1 MSHSNIQGQRGGTLL
16 GFILGLVI
24 GLTVALGVAMY
35 VTKVPMPFSNKNL
48 SRSADQDAVEAQKN
62 KDWNPN
68 GALQSKPV
76 TPEAPAEANANN
88 SGASNP
94 GNNVPVPAPA
104 PAVTADP
111 LADLVKKQNPN
122 TAPTAPASGSP
133 SAAAPLSAAA
143 STAAPSSAAASS
155 AAASAPPAAASPQ
168 PANKT
173 AGSNDPFTY
182 FVQAGAFKSAAD
194 ADAQKAK
201 LSMMGIE
208 AKVSEREQAGRAIYR
223 VRSGPFDDKDQAEKI
238 KSRIDSSGIDAA
250 LVRVQR

>member
-1 MSHSNIQGQRGGTLL
+1 MSHFNLQSQRGGTLL
-16 GFILGLVI
+16 GFVLGLVI
-24 GLTVALGVAMY
+24 GLIIALGVAMY

-48 SRSADQDAVEAQKN
+48 SRSADQDAVEAEKN

-68 GALQSKPV
+68 GAIQSKPV
-76 TPEAPAEANANN
+76 TPEVPADAATANPAAATA
-88 SGASNP
+88 GVPNP
-94 GNNVPVPAPA
+94 GAGAPA

-111 LADLVKKQNPN
+111 LADLAKKQNPN
-122 TAPTAPASGSP
+122 AAPAA
-133 SAAAPLSAAA
+133 SAPVAP
-143 STAAPSSAAASS
+143 AP
-155 AAASAPPAAASPQ
+155 AASAPPPAATPQ
-168 PANKT
+168 SANKAPAT
-173 AGSNDPFTY
+173 NDPFTY

-208 AKVSEREQAGRAIYR
+208 AKVSEREQAGRAIFR

-238 KSRIDSSGIDAA
+238 KARLDANGMDAA

>member
-1 MSHSNIQGQRGGTLL
+1 MSHSDIQSQRGGTLL
-16 GFILGLVI
+16 GFVLGLVI
-24 GLTVALGVAMY
+24 GLIIALGVAMY
-35 VTKVPMPFSNKNL
+35 VTKVPMPFSNKNQ

-68 GALQSKPV
+68 GALQTKPV
-76 TPEAPAEANANN
+76 TPEAPADPAIANPNT
-88 SGASNP
+88 
-94 GNNVPVPAPA
+94 PA

-111 LADLVKKQNPN
+111 LATSVP
-122 TAPTAPASGSP
+122 APAVP
-133 SAAAPLSAAA
+133 APAV
-143 STAAPSSAAASS
+143 TTP
-155 AAASAPPAAASPQ
+155 PPAATPQ
-168 PANKT
+168 PANKAAVT
-173 AGSNDPFTY
+173 NDPFTY

-208 AKVSEREQAGRAIYR
+208 AKVSEREQAGRAIFR

-238 KSRIDSSGIDAA
+238 KARLDASGMDAA

>member
-1 MSHSNIQGQRGGTLL
+1 MSHSNLQSQRGGTLL
-16 GFILGLVI
+16 GFVLGLVI
-24 GLTVALGVAMY
+24 GLIIALGVAMY

-48 SRSADQDAVEAQKN
+48 SRSADQDAVEAEKN

-68 GALQSKPV
+68 GAIQSKPV
-76 TPEAPAEANANN
+76 TPEVPADAATANPAAATA
-88 SGASNP
+88 GVPNP
-94 GNNVPVPAPA
+94 GAGAPA

-111 LADLVKKQNPN
+111 LADLAKKQNPN
-122 TAPTAPASGSP
+122 AAPAA
-133 SAAAPLSAAA
+133 SAPAAP
-143 STAAPSSAAASS
+143 APAP
-155 AAASAPPAAASPQ
+155 AASAPPPAATPQ
-168 PANKT
+168 SANKAPAT
-173 AGSNDPFTY
+173 NDPFTY

-208 AKVSEREQAGRAIYR
+208 SKVSEREQAGRAIFR

-238 KSRIDSSGIDAA
+238 KARLDANGMDAA

>member
-1 MSHSNIQGQRGGTLL
+1 MSHSNIQNQRGGTLL
-16 GFILGLVI
+16 GLVLGLVI
-24 GLTVALGVAMY
+24 GLTIALGVAMY
-35 VTKVPMPFSNKNL
+35 VTKVPMPFSNKNQ

-68 GALQSKPV
+68 GAIQSKPV
-76 TPEAPAEANANN
+76 TPEAPADATA
-88 SGASNP
+88 ANP
-94 GNNVPVPAPA
+94 GAATAGAPNPNAPA

-111 LADLVKKQNPN
+111 LADLVKKQSPN
-122 TAPTAPASGSP
+122 SAPAAPMP
-133 SAAAPLSAAA
+133 SAAMSAPSTNAPL
-143 STAAPSSAAASS
+143 P
-155 AAASAPPAAASPQ
+155 SAPPPAATPQ
-168 PANKT
+168 PANK
-173 AGSNDPFTY
+173 AAAANDPFTY
-182 FVQAGAFKSAAD
+182 FIQAGAFKSATD

-238 KSRIDSSGIDAA
+238 KARLDANGMDAA

>member
-1 MSHSNIQGQRGGTLL
+1 MSHSNIQSQRGGTLL
-16 GFILGLVI
+16 GLVLGLVI
-24 GLTVALGVAMY
+24 GLTIALGVAMY
-35 VTKVPMPFSNKNL
+35 VTKVPMPFSNKNQ

-68 GALQSKPV
+68 GTIQSKPV
-76 TPEAPAEANANN
+76 TPE
-88 SGASNP
+88 
-94 GNNVPVPAPA
+94 VPADATATNPNTPA

-111 LADLVKKQNPN
+111 LATSVP
-122 TAPTAPASGSP
+122 APAVP
-133 SAAAPLSAAA
+133 A
-143 STAAPSSAAASS
+143 TAVTTP
-155 AAASAPPAAASPQ
+155 PPAATPQ
-168 PANKT
+168 PANKAPAT
-173 AGSNDPFTY
+173 NDPFTY

-208 AKVSEREQAGRAIYR
+208 AKVSEREQAGRAIFR

-238 KSRIDSSGIDAA
+238 KARLDANGMDAA